1 MSAQCS
7 RLGEVIDELASIISM
22 RRDADPESS
31 YTARLLTG
39 PEDKLL
45 KKIGEEA
52 TEVVMAAKD
61 HDRPQVR
68 HEAADLVYH
77 LLVVLEREG
86 VTLDSLAAELEGRRR

>member
-7 RLGEVIDELASIISM
+7 RLGEVIDELASIIAT
-22 RRDADPESS
+22 RHDADPETS

-45 KKIGEEA
+45 KKIGEE
-52 TEVVMAAKD
+52 D
-61 HDRPQVR
+61 HDRAQVR
-68 HEAADLVYH
+68 YESADLLYH

-86 VTLDSLAAELEGRRR
+86 VSLDSVAEELEGRRR